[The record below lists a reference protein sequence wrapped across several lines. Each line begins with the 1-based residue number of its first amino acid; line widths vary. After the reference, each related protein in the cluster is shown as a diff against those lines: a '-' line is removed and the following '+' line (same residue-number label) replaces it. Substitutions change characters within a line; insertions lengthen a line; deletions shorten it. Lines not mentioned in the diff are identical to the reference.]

1 MHPPREIQES
11 TRSPSTTGELA
22 IDVRSGA
29 LNIKLILAFLLLIVL
44 AGGLFLFSLD
54 QLESILRGMP
64 SILSMP
70 AALVLLLGSIAL
82 IVEFF
87 FGFRTGLKEM
97 HDKR

>member
-1 MHPPREIQES
+1 MHPPQQIQES
-11 TRSPSTTGELA
+11 ARPPATSELV

-29 LNIKLILAFLLLIVL
+29 LNLRLILVFGLLIVL
-44 AGGLFLFSLD
+44 AGALVLFSLD
-54 QLESILRGMP
+54 QLDSILRGMP

-70 AALVLLLGSIAL
+70 ATIVLLLGSIAL

-87 FGFRTGLKEM
+87 FGFRTGLKEL